1 MPQFPFTPVA
11 LAARHDGWTA
21 ERQIAFI
28 NALADCGCVADAARA
43 AGMSVRSAYR
53 LRAHPQAGSFR
64 QAWESAMEWAIQLL
78 QDAVLSRAIKG
89 VPIPHYHLGKK
100 VGEHRRYDERL
111 AQFLLRTR
119 APAYYGRAAEQRE
132 LPVQSHH
139 YAIALA
145 RAVLHMEA
153 EAEDVRVALT
163 AEEESRAGSAPDDV
177 EVVNGAEAEAI
188 DAADEAED
196 RARLA
201 AEGRECGAGGAGG
214 AGGKAR

>member
-11 LAARHDGWTA
+11 RAARHDGWTA

-64 QAWESAMEWAIQLL
+64 RAWESAMEWAIQLL

-89 VPIPHYHLGKK
+89 VPVPHYHQGKK

-119 APAYYGRAAEQRE
+119 APAYYGRAAEKQE
-132 LPVQSHH
+132 LPIQSHH

-163 AEEESRAGSAPDDV
+163 AEEESRAGLVLDDV
-177 EVVNGAEAEAI
+177 DVVYGAEAEAI
-188 DAADEAED
+188 DAADEAEE
-196 RARLA
+196 RARLT
-201 AEGRECGAGGAGG
+201 AEGGQGGAGG
-214 AGGKAR
+214 EDGQAQ